1 MASAVDKVKNS
12 VDMKTVFSV
21 VAGMGLFGGIV
32 YLAVKS
38 GVKPLKTAAS
48 VVKGGK

>member
-1 MASAVDKVKNS
+1 MASAVDKVRKS
-12 VDMKTVFSV
+12 FDAKTVFSV
-21 VAGMGLFGGIV
+21 VAGMALFGGIV

-38 GVKPLKTAAS
+38 GVKPLKAAAI